1 MPRLAI
7 GGQASDHAGSLPCYR
22 CASGSVQAV
31 GHTQDRQH
39 RPGQSIYRPGIC
51 RCREKPGLPVEHGW
65 SGRLAG
71 QCLCRTRMALGEIR
85 VRLSPCLRFGGSSQN
100 LDHAVRGVV
109 QSLKTTFQPGSKNA
123 LSSLYRSVA
132 TGQNGSVIIGRD
144 FTLKS
149 MIAVQRFRATSVCIV
164 PAHWNKVKSTRNAL

>member
-1 MPRLAI
+1 LAAKLAI
-7 GGQASDHAGSLPCYR
+7 TLEACHAVDVLQEAFRRYDTPKIVNTDQSSQFTAQVFVDAVKNQGCQLSMDGQGA
-22 CASGSVQAV
+22 
-31 GHTQDRQH
+31 
-39 RPGQSIYRPGIC
+39 
-51 RCREKPGLPVEHGW
+51 
-65 SGRLAG
+65 LAG
-71 QCLCRTRMALGEIR
+71 QCLRRTLMALGEIR
-85 VRLSPCLRFGGSSQN
+85 MRLFPCLRFGGSSQN
-100 LDHAVRGVV
+100 IAHAVRGVV
-109 QSLKTTFQPGSKNA
+109 HSLKTTFQPGWKNA